1 MSTMFDRRHRRIVGT
16 VAAVAAVAGLA
27 LSPPAAANVESGTS
41 ALCTVRLPRVDIA
54 PPFDPLALTASS
66 GTVTSHGPTG
76 SVACS
81 GEIGGAAVTGTGT
94 VSIRYRRYGNCA
106 AHVSTNGTVVW
117 KIPTEHGYKEL
128 AGSLQVTRIG
138 LNVLAHLEF
147 ADARG
152 DFVGALYPR
161 KGDCLLTPLSKVGV
175 VVTGYLSAR

>member
-1 MSTMFDRRHRRIVGT
+1 MSTRFDRRHRRIVRM

-27 LSPPAAANVESGTS
+27 LPASASANLESGTS
-41 ALCTVRLPRVDIA
+41 ALCTVRLPSVEIT
-54 PPFDPLALTASS
+54 PPFEPLVLTASS
-66 GTVTSHGPTG
+66 GTITSHGPTG
-76 SVACS
+76 SVSCS

-94 VSIRYRRYGNCA
+94 AAIHYTRHGNCA
-106 AHVSTNGTVVW
+106 AHVSTNGRVIW
-117 KIPTEHGYKEL
+117 KIPTEHGDKEL

-161 KGDCLLTPLSKVGV
+161 KGDCLLTPLSQVGV
-175 VVTGYLSAR
+175 VVTGYLGAR